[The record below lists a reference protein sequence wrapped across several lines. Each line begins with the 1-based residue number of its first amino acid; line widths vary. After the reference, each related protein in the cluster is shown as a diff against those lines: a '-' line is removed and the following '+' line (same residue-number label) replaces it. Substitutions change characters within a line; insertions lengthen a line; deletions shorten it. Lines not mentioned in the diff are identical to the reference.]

1 MTTKEMEGEGE
12 GKGEEG
18 GFWGLNG
25 GGITEIIGEGGSGK
39 TKKFFLPLP
48 GRIDRDGIRPA
59 MAAADVDRR
68 AGFDDEYDEDDDGYE
83 IGNEGGRGG
92 GGEGGE
98 GGGGGRGKGGAE
110 REGER
115 QRGRSGSSSL
125 LAIIRISISY
135 TLRLLLV
142 TLCNKINTIP
152 STSLLSTTELGRGF

>member
-92 GGEGGE
+92 GGRRRRGRGRGERQRRSGE
-98 GGGGGRGKGGAE
+98 GGGATKGKK
-110 REGER
+110 RF
-115 QRGRSGSSSL
+115 
-125 LAIIRISISY
+125 
-135 TLRLLLV
+135 V
-142 TLCNKINTIP
+142 
-152 STSLLSTTELGRGF
+152 